1 MLHLLLAIDAGQ
13 LNLHPTLWGMRLDTN
28 FDHLAINFIPQGM
41 FVNFT
46 LQLSHRSWCIRQRQ
60 GLERLT
66 ERGISLHLS
75 RHLSSAIDH
84 IPTILLHCSE
94 ICESTSKLRAWGKKL
109 WFLRLKVSQN
119 VRVWVVEV
127 NRSESAVPAK
137 VVPIVSYEIFIVVTL
152 GTISTRLYALAQV

>member
-13 LNLHPTLWGMRLDTN
+13 LNLHPALWGMKLDTN
-28 FDHLAINFIPQGM
+28 LDHLTIDFILQAM
-41 FVNFT
+41 VVNFT
-46 LQLSHRSWCIRQRQ
+46 LQLSHGSWCIRQRQ

-94 ICESTSKLRAWGKKL
+94 ICESTSKLRAWGNSCG
-109 WFLRLKVSQN
+109 F
-119 VRVWVVEV
+119 
-127 NRSESAVPAK
+127 
-137 VVPIVSYEIFIVVTL
+137 FD
-152 GTISTRLYALAQV
+152 